1 MKRVLS
7 AIVLLA
13 SLACSSAN
21 MSALSAWGQE
31 HCVRFYGCDG
41 KEIARWT
48 STGKIE
54 NEIQSNGFY
63 FRDKESGQ
71 LVMVDGNF
79 TATVGACGELPP
91 SDRP

>member
-1 MKRVLS
+1 V
-7 AIVLLA
+7 I
-13 SLACSSAN
+13 
-21 MSALSAWGQE
+21 SAWGQE
-31 HCVRFYGCDG
+31 HCIRFYGCDG

-54 NEIQSNGFY
+54 NERQSNGFY

-71 LVMVDGNF
+71 FVMVDGNF
-79 TATVGACGELPP
+79 TATAGACGELPP